1 MLDPTLQIIVN
12 QYDLNLAY
20 AQKLVEDVS
29 AEQMTALPTI
39 GLVNHPAFTLGHL
52 VSGAALLAEDLGA
65 PLVMP
70 VGWDL
75 LFLRKGPGDPRLPD
89 TDTSKYPAKEILLE
103 ELKQQHDKVK
113 SILLALDNTKLKHN
127 FNWRFSA
134 YLPTL
139 LDMICFMCI
148 NHEAMHLGQLAAW
161 RREMNLPSALAKL

>member
-75 LFLRKGPGDPRLPD
+75 LF
-89 TDTSKYPAKEILLE
+89 
-103 ELKQQHDKVK
+103 
-113 SILLALDNTKLKHN
+113 
-127 FNWRFSA
+127 
-134 YLPTL
+134 
-139 LDMICFMCI
+139 
-148 NHEAMHLGQLAAW
+148 
-161 RREMNLPSALAKL
+161 